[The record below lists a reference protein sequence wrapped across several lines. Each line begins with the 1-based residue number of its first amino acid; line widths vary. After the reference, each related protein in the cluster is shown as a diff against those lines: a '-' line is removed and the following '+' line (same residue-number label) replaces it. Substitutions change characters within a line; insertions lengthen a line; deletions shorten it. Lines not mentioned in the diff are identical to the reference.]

1 MKRIASYTRV
11 LACMAS
17 SIAIL
22 AASTAHAAWPTDK
35 PIKIVVPFAA
45 GGPPDIV
52 ARVISQPL
60 AEVLGGSVLVENKG
74 GAGGNIGIASVAR
87 ADADGYTL
95 LVCSSAFMLNPSL
108 FDNVPYDALTDF
120 VAISE
125 IATSPNVISVDPKLG
140 VKTLAE
146 LIAYAKANPEKLS
159 YASPGAGTTPALSIE
174 ALRVR
179 TGIKIP
185 AVVFTGA
192 GPAVQAVLS
201 SAVPVVSTALPPSHP
216 HIKAGTLIGL
226 AVTGAKRWGDLP
238 DVPTMG
244 EAGFPDFIHETVNMM
259 WAPAKTPPAI
269 VERLVKEMLGIV
281 QRPAVREALQKGGY
295 EVLGGDSAKAHARV
309 VKEVPMWRDVV
320 AQTGIRLK

>member
-1 MKRIASYTRV
+1 MYCQMPASLQKARG
-11 LACMAS
+11 
-17 SIAIL
+17 AIF
-22 AASTAHAAWPTDK
+22 T
-35 PIKIVVPFAA
+35 
-45 GGPPDIV
+45 
-52 ARVISQPL
+52 
-60 AEVLGGSVLVENKG
+60 
-74 GAGGNIGIASVAR
+74 
-87 ADADGYTL
+87 TL
-95 LVCSSAFMLNPSL
+95 YRSFHCTM
-108 FDNVPYDALTDF
+108 DTC
-120 VAISE
+120 
-125 IATSPNVISVDPKLG
+125 
-140 VKTLAE
+140 
-146 LIAYAKANPEKLS
+146 
-159 YASPGAGTTPALSIE
+159 
-174 ALRVR
+174 LRVSDWSR
-179 TGIKIP
+179 CS
-185 AVVFTGA
+185 AVA
-192 GPAVQAVLS
+192 QAVLS